1 MTFTIM
7 ATLLKIQKLYKH
19 FGALKA
25 VNGISLSISKGC
37 CFGLLGPNGAGKT
50 TTLEIMEGIK
60 TPDSGEVLYKGMP
73 LNKIFRNEAG
83 IMFQNTALQ
92 DFVTCREILQMFSGL
107 YSRTT
112 PMHSLIERCGLND
125 FLDRDTRKLSGGQR
139 QRLLLAIAL
148 INDPAILF
156 LDEPTTGLDPQTR
169 RNLWDLLTD
178 IKEQGKT
185 IVLTTHYMDE
195 AQQLCDEIA
204 IIDHGKVIIQGKP
217 DVLLTSHFSDV
228 VLRLPEKD
236 FLIDGSQLEEPLL
249 RRHESSKSQQKMS
262 MRQSSLY

>member
-1 MTFTIM
+1 
-7 ATLLKIQKLYKH
+7 
-19 FGALKA
+19 
-25 VNGISLSISKGC
+25 
-37 CFGLLGPNGAGKT
+37 
-50 TTLEIMEGIK
+50 
-60 TPDSGEVLYKGMP
+60 
-73 LNKIFRNEAG
+73 
-83 IMFQNTALQ
+83 MFQNTALQ

-249 RRHESSKSQQKMS
+249 RRQGVVEITTKNVDATI
-262 MRQSSLY
+262 QSLLKLGVPTTRLQIRTRNLEDLFLDLTGK